1 MICLLR
7 YGVWRTEVFVILG
20 HFIALLPHKQHR
32 ILKKWKK
39 CLEILSI
46 YTCVPWIKIIW
57 CMVPE
62 IWSMTDRIF
71 CHFCHHKWQSRCM
84 APVIWRATDIIFCHF
99 GPFFCP
105 FTPLIGWK
113 IKILKKKLK
122 TLEISCNTCVPYLIV
137 PEIWSTTDRI
147 FLVILGHFLSYP
159 PNNLENQN
167 FEKMKTNGDIILH
180 KCSKNR
186 DHMLYCSWDMAF
198 DGCKFY
204 FSFWA
209 IFYTFTP
216 LTTRKIKVSK
226 KQKKHLEISFY
237 MFSQKLWSHDVCFM
251 RYGALRTGRWTKRT
265 VVQKKWHAEVGAPPN
280 NRNKSHNLFWVPKAA
295 ISLSFVSIWPF
306 DTTVN

>member
-1 MICLLR
+1 M
-7 YGVWRTEVFVILG
+7 YGSCDMESNG
-20 HFIALLPHKQHR
+20 HN
-32 ILKKWKK
+32 
-39 CLEILSI
+39 ILSFWAI
-46 YTCVPWIKIIW
+46 FLPFYTPNWLENQNLEK
-57 CMVPE
+57 
-62 IWSMTDRIF
+62 T
-71 CHFCHHKWQSRCM
+71 
-84 APVIWRATDIIFCHF
+84 
-99 GPFFCP
+99 
-105 FTPLIGWK
+105 
-113 IKILKKKLK
+113 LK

-159 PNNLENQN
+159 SNNPENQN
-167 FEKMKTNGDIILH
+167 FEKMKNGGIILH

-209 IFYTFTP
+209 IFYPFTP

-237 MFSQKLWSHDVCFM
+237 MFSQKIMITWCMFHEIWCVTDGQM
-251 RYGALRTGRWTKRT
+251 DKRT
-265 VVQKKWHAEVGAPPN
+265 VVQKKWHVEVGAPPN